1 MSCKL
6 LIAFSLA
13 VCLSAVSAS
22 SCSNPKLSS
31 TSFTTLDGTILTN
44 IAYVSQFKLSCDGE
58 PADIPLYAEVGGKPL
73 SVVKSK
79 ETNEYV
85 VSWLEE
91 TKKAPRGNFEIKVYD
106 DEGYAA
112 VRKAQR
118 NGEDTTTVQPLGVV
132 ILNHPGAYNG
142 PWINSELAAVIV
154 AFAVM
159 YYALTT
165 KTKLEA

>member
-6 LIAFSLA
+6 LVVFSIA
-13 VCLSAVSAS
+13 VCFSAVSAS
-22 SCSNPKLSS
+22 SCSSPSLTS

-118 NGEDTTTVQPLGVV
+118 NGEDTSAVPTVGVV
-132 ILNHPGAYNG
+132 VLYHPGAYTG

-154 AFAVM
+154 AFGVL
-159 YYALTT
+159 YYAVTT

>member
-1 MSCKL
+1 MSRNL
-6 LIAFSLA
+6 FIA
-13 VCLSAVSAS
+13 LSVALCFAAVSAT
-22 SCSNPKLSS
+22 SCSSPTLSS
-31 TSFTTLDGTILTN
+31 TSFTTQDGTILTN
-44 IAYVSQFKLSCDGE
+44 IAYVSQFKLNCDGK

-112 VRKAQR
+112 LRKAQR
-118 NGEDTTTVQPLGVV
+118 NGEDTSSVAPLGVV

-154 AFAVM
+154 AFGVL